1 MNLATFPFEKLRRT
15 PDIEAP
21 NLFAADATDRLLL
34 DLAAPAIAEDS
45 PGSVVVVGDRYGG
58 LTLGAAML
66 GARQIRVHQDSYTS
80 ELALASNWE
89 RLGAEL
95 GLPEDS
101 YGNRDLDASL
111 FDRAQVVLMQLP
123 KDLRQLEHWAH
134 LVSHYADP
142 SVQVFAGGR
151 VKHMTRAMNDVLA
164 RFFGSVTAS
173 LARQKSRVL
182 IAADPLPFDEGV
194 VADTERECEG
204 GGEPEAGNAAQSRE
218 SHLSEHYDPDLDLW
232 VCSTPGSFASG
243 KVDIGTR
250 FLIPFLEDRVNL
262 PEGPEV
268 AELVAV
274 DLGCGTG
281 LLTATLLRAHP
292 DYHVI
297 ATDRSAAAAAST
309 RATIRRNGLDK
320 FGGRVEIR
328 RDHGLSQQP
337 DTSVDLVVCNPPF
350 HSEAAIT
357 TAASDAMFIEAA
369 RVLKPGG
376 VMLTVFN
383 SHLPHRRALERMVG
397 PTVQQGRNAKFT
409 VTRSVR
415 GSLGGGEVGS

>member
-34 DLAAPAIAEDS
+34 DLAAPAIADAS
-45 PGSVVVVGDRYGG
+45 PGDVVVVGDRYGG
-58 LTLGAAML
+58 LTLGAAAL
-66 GARQIRVHQDSYTS
+66 EARQIRVHQDSYTS
-80 ELALASNWE
+80 ELALVSNCR
-89 RLGAEL
+89 RLGVEL
-95 GLPEDS
+95 GLPADVYE
-101 YGNRDLDASL
+101 NRDLDVSL
-111 FDRAQVVLMQLP
+111 FNRARVVLMQLP

-151 VKHMTRAMNDVLA
+151 VKHMTRAMNEVLE
-164 RFFGSVTAS
+164 RHFGSVTAS

-182 IAADPLPFDEGV
+182 IAADPLRSGEGV
-194 VADTERECEG
+194 VAGAEG
-204 GGEPEAGNAAQSRE
+204 DDEGEPEAGNAAQSRE
-218 SHLSEHYDPDLDLW
+218 SHLSEHYDSDLDLW

-262 PEGPEV
+262 PEGAEG

-281 LLTATLLRAHP
+281 LLTAALLRAHP

-297 ATDRSAAAAAST
+297 ATDRSAAAVAST
-309 RATIRRNGLDK
+309 RATIRRNDLDK
-320 FGGRVEIR
+320 FGESVEVR

-337 DTSVDLVVCNPPF
+337 DTTVDLVVCNPPF

-357 TAASDAMFIEAA
+357 TAASDAMFAEAA

-383 SHLPHRRALERMVG
+383 SHLPHRRALERMIG
-397 PTVQQGRNAKFT
+397 PTVQLGRNAKFT

-415 GSLGGGEVGS
+415 GSLG

>member
-34 DLAAPAIAEDS
+34 DLAAPAIADAS
-45 PGSVVVVGDRYGG
+45 PGDVVVVGDRYGG
-58 LTLGAAML
+58 LTLGAAAL
-66 GARQIRVHQDSYTS
+66 EARQIRVHQDSYTS
-80 ELALASNWE
+80 ELALVSNCR
-89 RLGAEL
+89 RLGVEL
-95 GLPEDS
+95 GLPADVYE
-101 YGNRDLDASL
+101 NRDLDVSL
-111 FDRAQVVLMQLP
+111 FNRARVVLMQLP

-151 VKHMTRAMNDVLA
+151 VKHMTRARNDVLA

-218 SHLSEHYDPDLDLW
+218 SHLSEHYDSDLDLW

-262 PEGPEV
+262 PEGAEG

-281 LLTATLLRAHP
+281 LLTAALLRAHP

-297 ATDRSAAAAAST
+297 ATDRSAAAVAST
-309 RATIRRNGLDK
+309 RATIRRNDLDK
-320 FGGRVEIR
+320 FGESVEVR

-337 DTSVDLVVCNPPF
+337 DTTVDLVVCNPPF

-357 TAASDAMFIEAA
+357 TAASDAMFAEAA

-383 SHLPHRRALERMVG
+383 SHLPHRRALERMIG
-397 PTVQQGRNAKFT
+397 PTVQLGRNTKFT

-415 GSLGGGEVGS
+415 GSLG

>member
-34 DLAAPAIAEDS
+34 DLAAPAIADAS
-45 PGSVVVVGDRYGG
+45 PGDVVVVGDRYGG
-58 LTLGAAML
+58 LTLGAAAL
-66 GARQIRVHQDSYTS
+66 EARQIRVHQDSYTS
-80 ELALASNWE
+80 ELALVSNCR
-89 RLGAEL
+89 RLGVEL
-95 GLPEDS
+95 GLPADVYE
-101 YGNRDLDASL
+101 NRDLDVSL
-111 FDRAQVVLMQLP
+111 FNRARVVLMQLP

-151 VKHMTRAMNDVLA
+151 VKHMTRAMNEVLE
-164 RFFGSVTAS
+164 RHFGSVTAS

-182 IAADPLPFDEGV
+182 IAADPLRSGEGV
-194 VADTERECEG
+194 VAGAEG
-204 GGEPEAGNAAQSRE
+204 DDEGEPEAGNAAQSRE
-218 SHLSEHYDPDLDLW
+218 SHLSEHYDSDLDLW

-262 PEGPEV
+262 PEGAEG

-281 LLTATLLRAHP
+281 LLTAALLRAHP

-297 ATDRSAAAAAST
+297 ATDRSAAAVAST
-309 RATIRRNGLDK
+309 RATIRRNDLDK
-320 FGGRVEIR
+320 FGESVEVR

-337 DTSVDLVVCNPPF
+337 DTTVDLVVCNPPF

-357 TAASDAMFIEAA
+357 TAASDAMFVEAA

-383 SHLPHRRALERMVG
+383 SHLPHRRALDRMIG

-415 GSLGGGEVGS
+415 GSLG

>member
-34 DLAAPAIAEDS
+34 DLAAPAIADAS
-45 PGSVVVVGDRYGG
+45 PGDVVVVGDRYGG
-58 LTLGAAML
+58 LTLGAAAL
-66 GARQIRVHQDSYTS
+66 EARQIRVHQDSYTS
-80 ELALASNWE
+80 ELALVSNCR
-89 RLGAEL
+89 RLGVEL
-95 GLPEDS
+95 GLPADVYE
-101 YGNRDLDASL
+101 NRDLDVSL
-111 FDRAQVVLMQLP
+111 FNRARVVLMQLP

-151 VKHMTRAMNDVLA
+151 VKHMTRAMNEVLE
-164 RFFGSVTAS
+164 RHFGSVTAS

-182 IAADPLPFDEGV
+182 IAADPLRSGEGV
-194 VADTERECEG
+194 VAGAEG
-204 GGEPEAGNAAQSRE
+204 DDEGEPEAGNAAQSRE
-218 SHLSEHYDPDLDLW
+218 SHLSEHYDSDLDLW

-262 PEGPEV
+262 PEGAEG

-281 LLTATLLRAHP
+281 LLTAALLRAHP

-309 RATIRRNGLDK
+309 RATIRRNDLDK
-320 FGGRVEIR
+320 FGGSVEVR

-337 DTSVDLVVCNPPF
+337 DTTVDLVVCNPPF

-357 TAASDAMFIEAA
+357 TAASDAMFVEAA

-383 SHLPHRRALERMVG
+383 SHLPHRRALERMIG
-397 PTVQQGRNAKFT
+397 PTVQLGRNTKFT

-415 GSLGGGEVGS
+415 GSLG

>member
-34 DLAAPAIAEDS
+34 DLAAPAIADAS
-45 PGSVVVVGDRYGG
+45 PGDVVVVGDRYGG
-58 LTLGAAML
+58 LTLGAAAL
-66 GARQIRVHQDSYTS
+66 EARQIRVHQDSYTS
-80 ELALASNWE
+80 ELALVSNCR
-89 RLGAEL
+89 RLGVEL
-95 GLPEDS
+95 GLPADVYE
-101 YGNRDLDASL
+101 NRDLDVSL
-111 FDRAQVVLMQLP
+111 FNRARVVLMQLP

-151 VKHMTRAMNDVLA
+151 VKHMTRAMNEVLE
-164 RFFGSVTAS
+164 RHFGSVTAS

-182 IAADPLPFDEGV
+182 IAADPLRSGEGV
-194 VADTERECEG
+194 VAGAEG
-204 GGEPEAGNAAQSRE
+204 DDEGEPEAGNAAQSRE
-218 SHLSEHYDPDLDLW
+218 SHLSEHYDSDLDLW

-262 PEGPEV
+262 PEGAEG

-281 LLTATLLRAHP
+281 LLTAVLLRDHP

-297 ATDRSAAAAAST
+297 ATDRSAAAVAST
-309 RATIRRNGLDK
+309 RATIRRNDLDK
-320 FGGRVEIR
+320 FGESVEVR

-337 DTSVDLVVCNPPF
+337 DTTVDLVVCNPPF

-357 TAASDAMFIEAA
+357 TAASDAMFAEAA

-376 VMLTVFN
+376 VVLTVFN
-383 SHLPHRRALERMVG
+383 SHLPHRRALERMIG
-397 PTVQQGRNAKFT
+397 PTVQLGRNTKFT

-415 GSLGGGEVGS
+415 GSLG

>member
-1 MNLATFPFEKLRRT
+1 MNLASFPFEKLRRT

-34 DLAAPAIAEDS
+34 DLAAPAIAEAS

-58 LTLGAAML
+58 LTLGAAAL
-66 GARQIRVHQDSYTS
+66 GVRQIRVHQDSYTS

-95 GLPEDS
+95 GLPADVYE
-101 YGNRDLDASL
+101 NRDLDVSL
-111 FDRAQVVLMQLP
+111 FNRARVVLMQLP

-134 LVSHYADP
+134 LVSRYADP

-151 VKHMTRAMNDVLA
+151 IKHMTRAMNEVLE
-164 RFFGSVTAS
+164 RHFGSVTAS

-182 IAADPLPFDEGV
+182 IAADPLRSDEGV
-194 VADTERECEG
+194 VSGAVGDDE
-204 GGEPEAGNAAQSRE
+204 GEPEAGNAAQSRE
-218 SHLSEHYDPDLDLW
+218 SHLSEHYDSDLDLW

-262 PEGPEV
+262 PEGAEG

-281 LLTATLLRAHP
+281 LLTAALLRAHP

-309 RATIRRNGLDK
+309 RATIRRNDLDK
-320 FGGRVEIR
+320 FGESVEVR

-337 DTSVDLVVCNPPF
+337 DTTVDLVVCNPPF

-357 TAASDAMFIEAA
+357 TAASDAMFVEAA

-383 SHLPHRRALERMVG
+383 SHLPHRRALERMIG
-397 PTVQQGRNAKFT
+397 PTVQLGRNTKFT

-415 GSLGGGEVGS
+415 GSLG

>member
-34 DLAAPAIAEDS
+34 DLAAPAIADAS
-45 PGSVVVVGDRYGG
+45 PGDVVVVGDRYGG
-58 LTLGAAML
+58 LTLGAAAL
-66 GARQIRVHQDSYTS
+66 EARQIRVHQDSYTS
-80 ELALASNWE
+80 ELALVSNCR
-89 RLGAEL
+89 RLGVEL
-95 GLPEDS
+95 GLPADVYE
-101 YGNRDLDASL
+101 NRDLDVSL
-111 FDRAQVVLMQLP
+111 FNRARVVLMQLP

-151 VKHMTRAMNDVLA
+151 VKHMTRAMNEVLE
-164 RFFGSVTAS
+164 RHFGSVTAS

-182 IAADPLPFDEGV
+182 ITTDPLRSGEGV
-194 VADTERECEG
+194 VAGAEG
-204 GGEPEAGNAAQSRE
+204 DDEGEPEAGNAAQSRE
-218 SHLSEHYDPDLDLW
+218 SHLSEHYDSDLDLW

-262 PEGPEV
+262 PEGAEG

-281 LLTATLLRAHP
+281 LLTAALLRAHP

-297 ATDRSAAAAAST
+297 ATDRSAAAVAST
-309 RATIRRNGLDK
+309 RATIRRNDLDK
-320 FGGRVEIR
+320 FGESVEVR
-328 RDHGLSQQP
+328 RDHGLSQQS
-337 DTSVDLVVCNPPF
+337 DGSVDLVVCNPPF

-397 PTVQQGRNAKFT
+397 PTVQLGRNAKFT

-415 GSLGGGEVGS
+415 GSLG

>member
-34 DLAAPAIAEDS
+34 DLAAPAIADAS
-45 PGSVVVVGDRYGG
+45 PGDVVVVGDRYGG
-58 LTLGAAML
+58 LTLGAAAL
-66 GARQIRVHQDSYTS
+66 EARQIRVHQDSYTS
-80 ELALASNWE
+80 ELALVSNCR
-89 RLGAEL
+89 RLGVEL
-95 GLPEDS
+95 GLPADVYE
-101 YGNRDLDASL
+101 NRDLDVSL
-111 FDRAQVVLMQLP
+111 FNRARVVLMQLP

-151 VKHMTRAMNDVLA
+151 VKHMTRAMNEVLE
-164 RFFGSVTAS
+164 RHFGSVNAS

-182 IAADPLPFDEGV
+182 IAAGPLRSGEGV
-194 VADTERECEG
+194 VAGAEG
-204 GGEPEAGNAAQSRE
+204 DDEGEPEAGNAAQSRE
-218 SHLSEHYDPDLDLW
+218 SHLSEHYDSDLDLW

-262 PEGPEV
+262 PEGAEG

-281 LLTATLLRAHP
+281 LLTAALLRAHP

-297 ATDRSAAAAAST
+297 ATDRSAAAVAST
-309 RATIRRNGLDK
+309 RATIRRNDLDK
-320 FGGRVEIR
+320 FGESVEVR

-337 DTSVDLVVCNPPF
+337 DTTVDLVVCNPPF

-357 TAASDAMFIEAA
+357 TAASDAMFVEAA

-383 SHLPHRRALERMVG
+383 SHLPHRRALERMIG
-397 PTVQQGRNAKFT
+397 PTVQLGRNTKFT

-415 GSLGGGEVGS
+415 GSLG

>member
-1 MNLATFPFEKLRRT
+1 M
-15 PDIEAP
+15 
-21 NLFAADATDRLLL
+21 
-34 DLAAPAIAEDS
+34 
-45 PGSVVVVGDRYGG
+45 VGDRYGG

-357 TAASDAMFIEAA
+357 TAASDAMFVEAA

-383 SHLPHRRALERMVG
+383 SHLPHRRALERVIG
-397 PTVQQGRNAKFT
+397 QTVQLGRNAKFT

-415 GSLGGGEVGS
+415 GSLG

>member
-34 DLAAPAIAEDS
+34 DLAAPAIADAS

-58 LTLGAAML
+58 LTLGAAAL

-80 ELALASNWE
+80 ELALASNCQ
-89 RLGAEL
+89 RLGGEL
-95 GLPEDS
+95 GLPEDF
-101 YGNRDLDASL
+101 YANGDLSAIL
-111 FDRAQVVLMQLP
+111 FTGAQVVLMQLP

-134 LVSHYADP
+134 LVSRYADP

-164 RFFGSVTAS
+164 RSFGSVTAS

-182 IAADPLPFDEGV
+182 IAAGPLRSDEGV
-194 VADTERECEG
+194 VSGAVGDDE
-204 GGEPEAGNAAQSRE
+204 GEPEAGNAAQSRE
-218 SHLSEHYDPDLDLW
+218 SHVGEHYDSDLDLW

-250 FLIPFLEDRVNL
+250 FLIPLLEDRVNL
-262 PEGPEV
+262 PEGAEGD
-268 AELVAV
+268 ELVAV

-281 LLTATLLRAHP
+281 LLTAALLRAHP
-292 DYHVI
+292 DYYVI

-309 RATIRRNGLDK
+309 RATIRRNDLDK
-320 FGGRVEIR
+320 FGGSVEVR

-337 DTSVDLVVCNPPF
+337 DTTVDLVVCNPPF

-357 TAASDAMFIEAA
+357 TAASDAMFVEAA

-383 SHLPHRRALERMVG
+383 SHLPHRRALERMIG

-415 GSLGGGEVGS
+415 GSLG

>member
-34 DLAAPAIAEDS
+34 DLAAPAIADAS
-45 PGSVVVVGDRYGG
+45 PGDVVVVGDRYGG
-58 LTLGAAML
+58 LTLGAAAL
-66 GARQIRVHQDSYTS
+66 EARQIRVHQDSYTS
-80 ELALASNWE
+80 ELALVSNCR
-89 RLGAEL
+89 RLGVEL
-95 GLPEDS
+95 GLPADVYE
-101 YGNRDLDASL
+101 NRDLDVSL
-111 FDRAQVVLMQLP
+111 FNRARVVLMQLP

-151 VKHMTRAMNDVLA
+151 VKHMTRAMNEVLE
-164 RFFGSVTAS
+164 RHFGSVTAS

-182 IAADPLPFDEGV
+182 IAADPLRSGEGV
-194 VADTERECEG
+194 VAGAEG
-204 GGEPEAGNAAQSRE
+204 DDEGEPEAGNAAQSRE

-262 PEGPEV
+262 PEGAEG

-281 LLTATLLRAHP
+281 LLTAALLRAHP

-357 TAASDAMFIEAA
+357 TAAADAMFVEAA

-383 SHLPHRRALERMVG
+383 SHLPHRRALERMIG
-397 PTVQQGRNAKFT
+397 PTVQLGRNAKFT

-415 GSLGGGEVGS
+415 GSVG

>member
-34 DLAAPAIAEDS
+34 DLAAPAIADAS
-45 PGSVVVVGDRYGG
+45 PGDVVVVGDRYGG
-58 LTLGAAML
+58 LTLGAAAL
-66 GARQIRVHQDSYTS
+66 EARQIRVHQDSYTS
-80 ELALASNWE
+80 ELALVSNCR
-89 RLGAEL
+89 RLGVEL
-95 GLPEDS
+95 GLPADVYE
-101 YGNRDLDASL
+101 NRDLDVSL
-111 FDRAQVVLMQLP
+111 FNRARVVLMQLP

-151 VKHMTRAMNDVLA
+151 VKHMTRAMNEVLE
-164 RFFGSVTAS
+164 RHFGSVTAS

-182 IAADPLPFDEGV
+182 IAADPLRSGEGV
-194 VADTERECEG
+194 VAGAEG
-204 GGEPEAGNAAQSRE
+204 DDEGEPEAGNAAQSRE
-218 SHLSEHYDPDLDLW
+218 SHLSEHYDSDLDLW

-262 PEGPEV
+262 PEGAEG

-281 LLTATLLRAHP
+281 LLTAALLRAHP

-297 ATDRSAAAAAST
+297 ATDRSAAAVAST
-309 RATIRRNGLDK
+309 RATIRRNDLDK
-320 FGGRVEIR
+320 FGESVEVR

-337 DTSVDLVVCNPPF
+337 DTTVDLVVCNPPF

-357 TAASDAMFIEAA
+357 TAASDAMFVEAA

-383 SHLPHRRALERMVG
+383 SHLPHRRALERMIG
-397 PTVQQGRNAKFT
+397 PTVQLGRNAKFT

-415 GSLGGGEVGS
+415 GSLG

>member
-34 DLAAPAIAEDS
+34 DLAAPAIADAS
-45 PGSVVVVGDRYGG
+45 PGDVVVVGDRYGG
-58 LTLGAAML
+58 LTLGAAAL
-66 GARQIRVHQDSYTS
+66 EARQIRVHQDSYTS
-80 ELALASNWE
+80 ELALVSNCR
-89 RLGAEL
+89 RLGVEL
-95 GLPEDS
+95 GLPADVYE
-101 YGNRDLDASL
+101 NRDLDVSL
-111 FDRAQVVLMQLP
+111 FNRARVVLMQLP

-134 LVSHYADP
+134 LVSRYADP

-151 VKHMTRAMNDVLA
+151 VKHMTRAMNEVLE
-164 RFFGSVTAS
+164 RHFGSVTAS

-182 IAADPLPFDEGV
+182 IAAGPLRSGEGV
-194 VADTERECEG
+194 VAGAEG
-204 GGEPEAGNAAQSRE
+204 DDEGEPEAGNAAQSRE
-218 SHLSEHYDPDLDLW
+218 SHLSEHYDSDLDLW

-262 PEGPEV
+262 PEGAEG

-281 LLTATLLRAHP
+281 LLTAALLRAHP

-309 RATIRRNGLDK
+309 RATIRRNDLDK
-320 FGGRVEIR
+320 FGGSVEVR

-337 DTSVDLVVCNPPF
+337 DTTVDLVVCNPPF

-357 TAASDAMFIEAA
+357 TAASDAMFVEAA

-383 SHLPHRRALERMVG
+383 SHLPHRRALERMIG
-397 PTVQQGRNAKFT
+397 PTVQLGRNTKFT

-415 GSLGGGEVGS
+415 GSLG

>member
-34 DLAAPAIAEDS
+34 DLAAPAIADAS

-80 ELALASNWE
+80 ELALASNCQ
-89 RLGAEL
+89 RLGGEL
-95 GLPEDS
+95 GLPEDF
-101 YGNRDLDASL
+101 YANGDLSAIL
-111 FDRAQVVLMQLP
+111 FAGAQVVLMQLP

-134 LVSHYADP
+134 LVSRYADP

-164 RFFGSVTAS
+164 RSFGSVTAS

-182 IAADPLPFDEGV
+182 IAAGPLRSDEGV
-194 VADTERECEG
+194 VSGAVGDDE
-204 GGEPEAGNAAQSRE
+204 GEPEAGNAAQSRE
-218 SHLSEHYDPDLDLW
+218 SHVGEHYDSDLDLW

-262 PEGPEV
+262 PEGAEGD
-268 AELVAV
+268 ELVAV

-281 LLTATLLRAHP
+281 LLTAALLRAHP
-292 DYHVI
+292 DYYVI
-297 ATDRSAAAAAST
+297 ATDRSAAAVAST

-320 FGGRVEIR
+320 FGGSVEVR

-357 TAASDAMFIEAA
+357 TAAADAMFAEAA

-383 SHLPHRRALERMVG
+383 SHLSHRRALERIVG
-397 PTVQQGRNAKFT
+397 PTVQRGRNAKFT

-415 GSLGGGEVGS
+415 GSLS